1 MSNKANNT
9 RDNINKKQ
17 KNDYNII
24 DNQMLMDN
32 NQIIDESQS
41 TDNNFYNSPIDKYD
55 DNNDKEHKI
64 KQKDNKKN
72 KNNDNNEDAH
82 NMEEIPYPEENNKN
96 LQSILY
102 KKRELYSHKTPTRP
116 ELDTYEKLEKYR
128 GKICRPSG
136 EMLEH
141 QALLANFLNPDT
153 PYKGVLGF
161 HGTGT
166 GKTRMGIS
174 VSLKFIPLVQR
185 YGTKI
190 YILVPGPLLK
200 ESWKDELINGTGDFF
215 ITKNKNYVQL
225 NDEEKAKQRKQ
236 YLQTI
241 MQYYVIMSY
250 KTFYKKVLGE
260 KIRETEITNDN
271 KIKSSYKKTDDGEY
285 EREIGIDRLYNL
297 NNTLIIAD
305 EAHNLTGNTYGE
317 AFMKIIKNSINLK
330 ILLLTA
336 SPMKNLAYEIVE
348 LLNFIR
354 PINYPID
361 KDKIFTSNRN
371 YTMQFKDGG
380 LEYLKNMCRGYVSS
394 LRGADPATFA
404 KRVDMGIK
412 PKGLLFTKI
421 IKSYMNKFQ
430 LDTYNTSIKE
440 ITEEA
445 DALDKS
451 SSAVANFVFPGLD
464 KDRKSII
471 GLYGV
476 NGLNEFINQ
485 MKNHSEKINNLV
497 AKDILKSDKSTDLIS
512 LNDTSKNISGN
523 ILLRDNL
530 KYFST
535 KFYNAINDIFINL
548 FDKNKFKKP
557 RTGFIYCNQVVVGI
571 DIFEEIL
578 IRNGFLKYDENKNNY
593 SIKNDTICYH
603 CSNPFSEHTHE
614 KTHSFSPA
622 TFLVVTGG
630 SNEESIDNASENNK
644 RIISSTFNNDENIEG
659 KNIKLILG
667 SKVMNEGISLFNVY
681 TVQIL
686 DVYYNF
692 GRVDQVIG
700 RAIRWCSHFNLMTK
714 ENPYPEVLVYKYAI
728 SFKNDS
734 DGLTSEEILYQKAE
748 KKYLI
753 IKKVEKCLR
762 ENAIDCPLNYQANI
776 FKEEII
782 NNKKCLYPND
792 DFAKV
797 ELKDTNNICP
807 AICDFNN
814 CYFKCSDEL
823 LNSKYYDPGRLMYKN
838 LANKNLDY
846 STFTNFLAKS
856 ELDFAKKKIR
866 ELFMM
871 SYVYN
876 LQTIINY
883 VRESYPSNKKDLF
896 DDFFV
901 QKALDELI
909 PVTENDF
916 NNFKDIIYDK
926 NNRLGYLIYLDGY
939 YLFQPFDEKETTPIY
954 YRTNIIINPKSKLS
968 LSNYLKNNNLIVTSD
983 IESVEYNF
991 DSVMDYYDNRK
1002 EFEYVGIIDQQEK
1015 KNKNT
1020 QEFIDVFKVR
1030 EKRSKILNK
1039 KRGTGIPSLK
1049 GAVCVTAKSKEYLL
1063 NISKILKMK
1072 VDDNSF
1078 TRDGICD
1085 LIKNKL
1091 IDLEKYSTGKNKMT
1105 YIIIPYNHPI
1115 HKFPLNIEDRSEFI
1129 KVKVSKMLGKTNFI
1143 DDIKAKQIDLSFK
1156 LNKVPNEE
1164 EITNLKNL
1172 GFTTS
1177 NDKSWKIIID

>member
-1 MSNKANNT
+1 MSQNKNIKTKNNT
-9 RDNINKKQ
+9 KGNKHNLKRENLSDNYEYSDDTTNIDNTQNINDKKS
-17 KNDYNII
+17 KNK
-24 DNQMLMDN
+24 LSK
-32 NQIIDESQS
+32 E
-41 TDNNFYNSPIDKYD
+41 
-55 DNNDKEHKI
+55 DKEEEK
-64 KQKDNKKN
+64 
-72 KNNDNNEDAH
+72 
-82 NMEEIPYPEENNKN
+82 EEIPYPNEDDKN
-96 LQSILY
+96 LQQILY
-102 KKRELYSHKTPTRP
+102 KKREFYSHKISERP
-116 ELDTYEKLEKYR
+116 EFKTYEEIEKYR
-128 GKICRPSG
+128 TKKCLLSG
-136 EMLEH
+136 ELLEH
-141 QALLANFLNPDT
+141 QAMLGNFINPDT
-153 PYKGVLGF
+153 PYKGILGF

-166 GKTRMGIS
+166 GKTCLGVS

-200 ESWKDELINGTGDFF
+200 ESWKDELIKCSGDFF
-215 ITKNKNYVQL
+215 ISKNKNDVQL
-225 NDEEKAKQRKQ
+225 NDEEKQKQRKQ

-241 MQYYVIMSY
+241 MQYYNIMSY

-260 KIRETEITNDN
+260 KIRETEVTDDN
-271 KIKSSYKKTDDGEY
+271 KIKSIYKKTDDGEF
-285 EREIGIDRLYNL
+285 EREIGIDRIYNL

-336 SPMKNLAYEIVE
+336 SPMKNLGHEIVE

-354 PINYPID
+354 PIDSPMD
-361 KDKIFTSNRN
+361 KDKIFTSNKN
-371 YTMQFKDGG
+371 YTMQFKEGG
-380 LEYLKNMCRGYVSS
+380 LDYLTKMCRGYVSC
-394 LRGADPATFA
+394 LRGADPITFA
-404 KRVDMGIK
+404 KRIDMGIK

-430 LDTYNTSIKE
+430 LDTYNKSIKE
-440 ITEEA
+440 SIEEN

-464 KDRKSII
+464 PTRKIII

-497 AKDILKSDKSTDLIS
+497 AKDILKNDNFTDLVT

-523 ILLRDNL
+523 ILLKENL

-535 KFYNAINDIFINL
+535 KFSNAINDIFENL
-548 FDKNKFKKP
+548 FNNNKQKKP
-557 RTGFIYCNQVVVGI
+557 RIGFIYCNQVVVGI
-571 DIFEEIL
+571 DIFEEVL
-578 IRNGFLKYDENKNNY
+578 LKNGFLRFDENKNNY
-593 SIKNDTICYH
+593 SIKNNTICYH
-603 CSNPFSEHTHE
+603 CSKKFEDHIHDKS
-614 KTHSFSPA
+614 HSFSPA

-630 SNEESIDNASENNK
+630 NNEESIDNASENNK
-644 RIISSTFNNDENIEG
+644 RIISTIFNNNDNIEG

-667 SKVMNEGISLFNVY
+667 SKVMNEGISLFNVF

-714 ENPYPEVLVYKYAI
+714 ENPYPEVLVYKYSI
-728 SFKNDS
+728 SFKNENE
-734 DGLTSEEILYQKAE
+734 GLTSEEILYQKAE
-748 KKYLI
+748 KKYLV

-762 ENAIDCPLNYQANI
+762 ENAIDCPLNYQANV
-776 FKEEII
+776 FKEEVIKQ
-782 NNKKCLYPND
+782 KKCLYPTDNL
-792 DFAKV
+792 AKK
-797 ELKDTNNICP
+797 ELKNTDDICP
-807 AICDFNN
+807 SICDFNN
-814 CYFKCSDEL
+814 CFYKCSDEL
-823 LNSKYYDPGRLMYKN
+823 LNSKYYDPNRLMYKN
-838 LANKNLDY
+838 LTKKNLDY

-856 ELDFAKKKIR
+856 EIDFSKKKIR
-866 ELFMM
+866 ELYMM

-883 VRESYPSNKKDLF
+883 VKDSYPSNKKDLF

-909 PVTENDF
+909 PITENDF

-939 YLFQPFDEKETTPIY
+939 YLFQPFDEKETSPIY
-954 YRTNIIINPKSKLS
+954 YRTNIIINAKSKLS
-968 LSNYLKNNNLIVTSD
+968 LSNYLQNNNLIISKNLD
-983 IESVEYNF
+983 NIEYNF

-1002 EFEYVGIIDQQEK
+1002 EFEYVGIVDQQAK
-1015 KNKNT
+1015 KNKNS
-1020 QEFIDVFKVR
+1020 QEFVDVFKIR
-1030 EKRSKILNK
+1030 EQRSKILDK

-1072 VDDNSF
+1072 VDENSF
-1078 TRDGICD
+1078 TRDNMCD
-1085 LIKNKL
+1085 SIKNKL
-1091 IDLEKYSTGKNKMT
+1091 IDLEKYSTGKHKIT
-1105 YIIIPYNHPI
+1105 YIIIPFNHSI
-1115 HKFPLNIEDRSEFI
+1115 YKFPLNLEDRSQYI
-1129 KVKVSKMLGKTNFI
+1129 KNKVLKIFGNITFDEQVKNKLI
-1143 DDIKAKQIDLSFK
+1143 ELSFK
-1156 LNKVPNEE
+1156 LNKLPTEE
-1164 EITNLKNL
+1164 EITLLTDLEFK
-1172 GFTTS
+1172 TT
-1177 NDKSWKIIID
+1177 NNKSWKVIID